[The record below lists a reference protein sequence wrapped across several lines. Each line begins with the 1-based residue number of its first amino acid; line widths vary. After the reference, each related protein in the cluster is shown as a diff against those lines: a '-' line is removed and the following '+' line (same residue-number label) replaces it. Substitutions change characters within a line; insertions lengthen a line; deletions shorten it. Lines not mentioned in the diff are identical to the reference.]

1 MLLNS
6 NSIHPITK
14 KLITWYQVNKRDLP
28 WRRDPHPYTTWLSEI
43 IFQQTR
49 IEQGL
54 GYYERLLVK
63 FPTVFDLAK
72 ASENEV
78 LKAWEGLGYYSR
90 ARNLHYT
97 AKHIVS
103 EYGGAFPEAH
113 EEILS
118 LKGVGP
124 YTAAAIA
131 SIAFKKP
138 YPAIDGNVMRVVSR
152 LFKVNDAIDQ
162 PSTKRWIENELL
174 ALIDKDNPGDFNQAM
189 MELGALV
196 CKPRNPN
203 CEQCPISEHC
213 MAYAD
218 KVQEEYPV
226 KRKKVKVKHV
236 YFFYLVFHTNTTILI
251 EKRKGG
257 IWNGLHQFPLKES
270 DNDVDEGEIY
280 TELADKYGDQIDEI
294 VVSSYYKHLLSH
306 RKIMAKFYLIKMD
319 SLPAIAN
326 FNEVLKKRLTDH
338 AMPQLIIRFLA
349 SETAKQNLM

>member
-6 NSIHPITK
+6 NSIHPITN
-14 KLITWYQVNKRDLP
+14 KLITWYQANKRDLP
-28 WRRDPHPYTTWLSEI
+28 WRQDPQPYTTWLSEI

-49 IEQGL
+49 IDQGL
-54 GYYERLLVK
+54 GYYERLLAK

-90 ARNLHYT
+90 ARNLHFT

-103 EYGGAFPEAH
+103 EYDGKFPEDH
-113 EEILS
+113 EEIIG
-118 LKGVGP
+118 LKGIGP

-138 YPAIDGNVMRVVSR
+138 YPAIDGNVLRVVSR
-152 LFKVNDAIDQ
+152 LFKVNEAIDL

-174 ALIDKDNPGDFNQAM
+174 SLIDKDNPGDFNQAM
-189 MELGALV
+189 MELGALI

-218 KVQEEYPV
+218 KVQEDYPI
-226 KRKKVKVKHV
+226 KKKKVKVKNV
-236 YFFYLVFHTNTTILI
+236 YFSYLVFHTDTSILL
-251 EKRKGG
+251 EKRGGG
-257 IWNGLHQFPLKES
+257 IWKGLHQFPLKES
-270 DNDVDEGEIY
+270 DH
-280 TELADKYGDQIDEI
+280 AIDEADI
-294 VVSSYYKHLLSH
+294 YAELTDKFGDNITEVVVSAYYKHILSH
-306 RKIMAKFYLIKMD
+306 RKIMAKFYLIKVI
-319 SLPAIAN
+319 SLPVISN
-326 FNEVLKKRLTDH
+326 FKAVSKKRLKDH
-338 AMPQLIIRFLA
+338 AMPQLIIRFLR
-349 SETAKQNLM
+349 SDSAKQKLM